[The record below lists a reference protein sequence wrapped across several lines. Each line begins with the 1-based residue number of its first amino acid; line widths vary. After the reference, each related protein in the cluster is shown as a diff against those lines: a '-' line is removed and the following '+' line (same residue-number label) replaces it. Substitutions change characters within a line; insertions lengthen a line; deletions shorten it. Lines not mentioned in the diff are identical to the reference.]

1 MIIGQFTITKD
12 NNTKFVLLNA
22 DLLCCTFV
30 KTEKAHMDLM
40 YFMSPVPS
48 VDLLI
53 TSNFDAFDILS
64 KKLLLM
70 ILGDPGEEIYSN
82 P

>member
-1 MIIGQFTITKD
+1 
-12 NNTKFVLLNA
+12 
-22 DLLCCTFV
+22 
-30 KTEKAHMDLM
+30 MDLM

>member
-1 MIIGQFTITKD
+1 
-12 NNTKFVLLNA
+12 
-22 DLLCCTFV
+22 
-30 KTEKAHMDLM
+30 M

-48 VDLLI
+48 VDLSI
-53 TSNFDAFDILS
+53 TSNFDVFDILS

-70 ILGDPGEEIYSN
+70 ILDDPGEEIYSS